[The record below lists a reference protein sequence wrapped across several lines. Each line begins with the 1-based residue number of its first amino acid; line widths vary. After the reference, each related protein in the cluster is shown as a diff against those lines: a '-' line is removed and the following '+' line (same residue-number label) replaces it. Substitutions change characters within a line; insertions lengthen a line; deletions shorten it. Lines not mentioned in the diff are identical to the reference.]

1 LQEKTKEI
9 EGLKHTMDN
18 LLDEVENRRKKEEL
32 LAKKVKELETWMDEE
47 KTMLTR
53 LGIAFE

>member
-53 LGIAFE
+53 MGIAFE